1 MSSNLHYYHPDWIEP
16 TSAVLKADLAV
27 YGGSSA
33 GVIAAVAAAR
43 QGLNVVLLQPGK
55 HLGGL
60 TSGGLGW
67 TDYGRKHVIGGM
79 ARKFYQQIG
88 AHYGK
93 EEEWHFEP
101 HPAEKLFNTLARE
114 QGFIVSFAQYLESVA
129 MDGQRIVEATLRS
142 GMKVRAKYWIDASY
156 EGDLLAQAGVAY
168 HVGRESNEVYGES
181 LNGIQILHTH
191 QFSHAVDPYVR
202 EGDPRSGLLPFVE
215 QVDLLRHQGRGD
227 HRVQAYNFR
236 VCMTNDPA
244 LKIDWQQPTDY
255 RADWYVLATRW
266 FNGDKDGMN
275 EHLPHTQGDYQFIPR
290 KFDVFFN
297 KTPGGYQKTDTNNHG
312 PISSD
317 FIGANWQW
325 PCATY
330 EERERLFQQHVSYQQ
345 GFYWFMA
352 NDPSIPSRYRDAYRH
367 WGLARDE
374 FTDTGHWPHQLY
386 VREARRMIADYVI
399 TERDCMGTSRPED
412 PVGMGSYTLDSHN
425 CTRFVTIDQGK
436 VRVINEGCVEVPPTD
451 PYPISYRAI
460 VPARG
465 QCENLIVPIC
475 FSASHI
481 AYGSARMEPVFMVL
495 GESAALAISLALKL
509 GCSVQD
515 VPYQQL
521 RPMLENAQQ
530 VLELQR
536 PVGAGV

>member
-1 MSSNLHYYHPDWIEP
+1 MSSNLHYYHKDWIEP
-16 TSAVLKADLAV
+16 TDVVLKADLAV

-79 ARKFYQQIG
+79 ARQFYQQIG

-101 HPAEKLFNTLARE
+101 HPAEKLFDTMAR
-114 QGFIVSFAQYLESVA
+114 QHGFIVSFAQYLESVV
-129 MDGQRIVEATLRS
+129 MQGQRIVEATLRS

-202 EGDPRSGLLPFVE
+202 EGDPRSGLLPLIE
-215 QVDLLRHQGRGD
+215 QVDLSRHKGRGD

-255 RADWYVLATRW
+255 QADWYVLASRW
-266 FNGDKDGMN
+266 FNGEKDGMN
-275 EHLPHTQGDYQFIPR
+275 EHLPHLTGDYQFIPR

-312 PISSD
+312 PVSSD

-325 PCATY
+325 PCASY
-330 EERERLFQQHVSYQQ
+330 EERERIFQQHVSYQQ

-374 FTDTGHWPHQLY
+374 FTDTNHWPHQLY

-399 TERDCMGTSRPED
+399 TERDCMGTCRPDD

-436 VRVINEGCVEVPPTD
+436 ARVINEGCVEVPPTD

-495 GESAALAISLALKL
+495 GESAALAISLALRL
-509 GCSVQD
+509 GCPVQD
-515 VPYQQL
+515 VPYHQL
-521 RPMLENAQQ
+521 RPMLEKAEQ
-530 VLELQR
+530 VLEL
-536 PVGAGV
+536 PSFGLEK